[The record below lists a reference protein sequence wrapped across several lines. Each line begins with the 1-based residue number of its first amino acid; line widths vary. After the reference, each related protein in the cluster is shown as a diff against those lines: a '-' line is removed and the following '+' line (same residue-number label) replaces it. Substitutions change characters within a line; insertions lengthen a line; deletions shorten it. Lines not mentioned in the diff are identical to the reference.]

1 LLFHGFYLMPVLKL
15 DISSSDI
22 EREQWQP
29 ALEDA
34 RRATVEAYGTAFK
47 NLADSREAED
57 GNLVSVPSLLAAVCH
72 ITLAVGRDDGPFV
85 PMFSGPSGRT
95 PHPGDLSNAELDAL
109 DSVLSQAEDP
119 ELASRLA
126 DILWL
131 RTQDHK
137 KAQKAVQSYIA
148 SAQRLESDEEH
159 TQVPMRLERALELS
173 ALFGGRQGDTAEET
187 LDEIASILRTRFEE
201 TTSSGTL
208 DLLDIMLERRPNES
222 EEWAEIAAEF
232 AAHLNDQGKYH
243 QATMFWTRAIQ
254 AYRKAGDDDRVREAQ
269 VREAETYVILADE
282 APSEMVK
289 ASFIRQAFEAYR
301 HISNS
306 DARQEELHRRLL
318 RHQEQAVE
326 EMGEISTEV
335 DLQGIPE
342 QARKSVRDQT
352 FMQALYSLA
361 TLESPLDPEHLREQA
376 QSKEFQLQFMLP
388 KERVNALGRVVGTK
402 PSGTDDPEGALK
414 SMMHDD
420 ANRGHQLASSAL
432 INPARLQILQDH
444 PTVRVKDFRPLTRH
458 NAFVPKGREQQ
469 FARGLHAGLEGDFLL
484 AAHFLIPQVENLL
497 RVILQRRGVITTGLD
512 TTSKRQNE
520 QSLNVTLY
528 EYEDELVS
536 MFGHGVVF
544 ELQNLLVEPLGSNL
558 RNEAMHGL
566 MDDGAFYTHPVVYLW
581 WLVLRIC
588 CLGNQG
594 PLPDGFERNEPES
607 ESRQPDEGP
616 AYTDDT

>member
-1 LLFHGFYLMPVLKL
+1 MPVLKI
-15 DISSSDI
+15 DISPSDI
-22 EREQWQP
+22 EHEHWQP
-29 ALEDA
+29 ALEDEDV
-34 RRATVEAYGTAFK
+34 RRVTVDAYGTAFK
-47 NLADSREAED
+47 NLADSREGED
-57 GNLVSVPSLLAAVCH
+57 GNPISVPILLGAVCQMV
-72 ITLAVGRDDGPFV
+72 LKVGGTEGPFS
-85 PMFSGPSGRT
+85 PMFVMSGRRSAL
-95 PHPGDLSNAELDAL
+95 PEDLGELELDAL
-109 DSVLSQAEDP
+109 DRVLSQTEDP

-126 DILWL
+126 DVLWL
-131 RTQDHK
+131 RTQDYK

-148 SAQRLESDEEH
+148 SAQRLENDEEY
-159 TQVPMRLERALELS
+159 TQVSIRLERALELS
-173 ALFGGRQGDTAEET
+173 ALFGGRQGDRAKET
-187 LDEIASILRTRFEE
+187 LDEVASLLRTRFEKSI
-201 TTSSGTL
+201 SSGTL
-208 DLLDIMLERRPNES
+208 DLLDIMLERRS
-222 EEWAEIAAEF
+222 SKSDEWAEVAAEF
-232 AAHLNDQGKYH
+232 AAQLNDQGKHH

-254 AYRKAGDDDRVREAQ
+254 AYRKAGNDDRVREAQ
-269 VREAETYVILADE
+269 VREAETYIKLADE

-289 ASFIRQAFEAYR
+289 ASFVRQAFEAYR

-318 RHQEQAVE
+318 EHQEQAVG

-342 QARKSVRDQT
+342 QARNSVRDQT

-361 TLESPLDPEHLREQA
+361 TLEPPLDPENLRQQA
-376 QSKEFQLQFMLP
+376 QSEEFQLQFMLP

-402 PSGTDDPEGALK
+402 PSGTADPEGALK
-414 SMMHDD
+414 SMMHDE

-432 INPARLQILQDH
+432 INPARLQILRDH

-458 NAFVPKGREQQ
+458 NAFIPKGREQQ

-484 AAHFLIPQVENLL
+484 AAHFLIPQVENSL
-497 RVILQRRGVITTGLD
+497 RVILQRRGIITTGLD
-512 TTSKRQNE
+512 ATSKRQNE

-536 MFGHGVVF
+536 MFGRDVVF

-566 MDDGAFYTHPVVYLW
+566 MDDGAFYMHPVVYLW

-588 CLGNQG
+588 CFGNQG
-594 PLPDGFERNEPES
+594 PLPEGFERNEPVTG
-607 ESRQPDEGP
+607 QPDEGSGSI
-616 AYTDDT
+616 DDT

>member
-1 LLFHGFYLMPVLKL
+1 MPVLKI
-15 DISSSDI
+15 DISPSDI
-22 EREQWQP
+22 EHEHWQP
-29 ALEDA
+29 ALEDV
-34 RRATVEAYGTAFK
+34 RRVTVDAYGTAFK
-47 NLADSREAED
+47 NLADRREGED
-57 GNLVSVPSLLAAVCH
+57 GNPVSVPILLGAVCQMV
-72 ITLAVGRDDGPFV
+72 LKVGGTEGPFS
-85 PMFSGPSGRT
+85 PMFVMSGQRSALPEDL
-95 PHPGDLSNAELDAL
+95 GDLELDAL
-109 DSVLSQAEDP
+109 GRVLSQAEDP

-148 SAQRLESDEEH
+148 SAQRLENNAEYTH
-159 TQVPMRLERALELS
+159 VPMRLERALELS
-173 ALFGGRQGDTAEET
+173 AYFGGRQGGRVQET

-201 TTSSGTL
+201 TISSGTL

-222 EEWAEIAAEF
+222 EEWAESAAEF

-254 AYRKAGDDDRVREAQ
+254 AHGKAGDDDRVREAR
-269 VREAETYVILADE
+269 VREAETYVTLADE
-282 APSEMVK
+282 APSEMMK

-318 RHQEQAVE
+318 KHQEQAVG

-361 TLESPLDPEHLREQA
+361 TLEPPLDPENLREQA

-458 NAFVPKGREQQ
+458 NAFIPKGREQQ
-469 FARGLHAGLEGDFLL
+469 FARGLHAGLEGDFLA
-484 AAHFLIPQVENLL
+484 AAHFLIPQVENSL

-512 TTSKRQNE
+512 TASKRQNE

-528 EYEDELVS
+528 EYEGELVS
-536 MFGHGVVF
+536 MFGHDVVF

-594 PLPDGFERNEPES
+594 PLPDGFKRNEPES
-607 ESRQPDEGP
+607 ESEQPDESP
-616 AYTDDT
+616 ASTDDT